1 MGEKLPLSWCV
12 KLLAC
17 FCHFNKKTFKC
28 DVLSHHCVFGW
39 HIFFNKRQKMGKHTF
54 LSNLPLNK
62 YSKYYELWSSARALR
77 REVRVRAKQL
87 ERKLWTNC
95 YFRSSTNTQE
105 RVPRVGTNPTTLKCT
120 FAWKIFRLWGKC
132 FLAAIVLWSQTSR
145 KKFKA
150 WIWGSH
156 LRDGRSQWLMNCSCR

>member
-1 MGEKLPLSWCV
+1 MWVLARHIPRAPGQTKLGIKAESSTPAHNLCCDPRSESDNVIFCQSGGNPCV
-12 KLLAC
+12 PNDTSG
-17 FCHFNKKTFKC
+17 H
-28 DVLSHHCVFGW
+28 V
-39 HIFFNKRQKMGKHTF
+39 
-54 LSNLPLNK
+54 
-62 YSKYYELWSSARALR
+62 
-77 REVRVRAKQL
+77 